1 MIKRNGTRAR
11 AGRWSVKV
19 GDLVRHN
26 GNHSIWLVMEIDDS
40 LDEVLVVR
48 SSYREWIPTKAFE
61 VISESR

>member
-1 MIKRNGTRAR
+1 M
-11 AGRWSVKV
+11 KV

-40 LDEVLVVR
+40 LDEVLVVS